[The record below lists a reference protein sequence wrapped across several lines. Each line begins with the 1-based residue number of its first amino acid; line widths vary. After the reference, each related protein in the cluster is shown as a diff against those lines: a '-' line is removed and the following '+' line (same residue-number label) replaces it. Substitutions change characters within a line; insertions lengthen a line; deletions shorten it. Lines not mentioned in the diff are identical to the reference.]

1 MYCGFTVGQTTST
14 SFARQPMRRAFL
26 IPTRAKSR
34 QADTARLYM
43 SQKSPFVPWCYHSS
57 WLNPIAMEPVGVV
70 ANTVTLAKVCGSI
83 GELVIST
90 RGAP

>member
-1 MYCGFTVGQTTST
+1 
-14 SFARQPMRRAFL
+14 
-26 IPTRAKSR
+26 
-34 QADTARLYM
+34 
-43 SQKSPFVPWCYHSS
+43 
-57 WLNPIAMEPVGVV
+57 MEPVGVV